1 MELNIVTNSE
11 FLPDFMDVVRAFSP
25 NIIFDENQTEN
36 VISIN
41 LTKDDKSDIVQ
52 LDFKQKH
59 FENRGYFGDLP
70 PIKQKSEL
78 KRLDK
83 IMLYDIL

>member
-1 MELNIVTNSE
+1 MELKIVTNSE

-41 LTKDDKSDIVQ
+41 LKKDDKSD
-52 LDFKQKH
+52 
-59 FENRGYFGDLP
+59 
-70 PIKQKSEL
+70 
-78 KRLDK
+78 
-83 IMLYDIL
+83 